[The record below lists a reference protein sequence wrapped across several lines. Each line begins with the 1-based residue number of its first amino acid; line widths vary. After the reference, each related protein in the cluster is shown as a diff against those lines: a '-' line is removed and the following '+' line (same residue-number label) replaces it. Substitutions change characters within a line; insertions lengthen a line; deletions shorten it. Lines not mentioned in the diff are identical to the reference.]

1 MSFLSP
7 LFALAALAVVSPILF
22 HLVRRRPKEH
32 VEFSSLLFLDPAP
45 PKLTRSS
52 QIDQWLLLLMRSAAV
67 LLVAAAFARPYWD
80 TPVAT
85 DSVRSGLQRMIL
97 IDTSASMRRSDLLD
111 QAKKRASQWIQ
122 KSAPEDIVSVYA
134 FDRELKELFSVSES
148 VDANP
153 GQRAE
158 LATASLELVQPTW
171 YETDLGKALG
181 LAIDLLQVDKDKESE
196 TAATNTEIVVI
207 SDLQQGARIETL
219 AQVQWP
225 KACQVR
231 IENLGN
237 QPGLADNAHATLIE
251 KESDA
256 SAESAEDELRKMAQ
270 KNNSPIQRARLVNGH
285 GSKAESFQLHWLDEA
300 GKSIDGNAIPTVVA
314 SGRTQL
320 VRIPTMPE
328 NASALELTGDSEP
341 FDNRFYVSA
350 RKPVELQILCVET
363 TDRPEKE
370 SLAFFLSHI
379 PLSTPTHHFTLSVRA
394 PGSSD
399 PWPEPTSAPL
409 WILSSSAQSADL
421 IAARKHL
428 RDKGH
433 VLWVWD
439 HPSDSK
445 TDYASLYESSFEE
458 PIGQVTEAKLKDYAM
473 WQKIDF
479 ESPLFRDLSDSKF
492 NDFTKVR
499 FWQHRRIELNDSA
512 TTWKKIVSF
521 DDGSPA
527 MLQRAVDGG
536 LFSMMLS
543 GWQPIE
549 SQLALSSKFVPI
561 VSNLVRM
568 ALPEDK
574 TRPNYRVGD
583 ILEVPD
589 GATVEAPTAGIALE
603 DVDGGIRL
611 SEPGIYRLTMSD
623 GGVIR
628 VAVNLVE
635 SECVTHPMDLQ
646 RLSQIGVPM
655 SEAIE
660 KLPPSETMQ
669 RQLRA
674 AELESQQGMWRW
686 ILGAVLGL
694 VALESIV
701 CCLRSFAPRQRVDA

>member
-1 MSFLSP
+1 MNFLSP
-7 LFALAALAVVSPILF
+7 LFALAALAVVSPIIF

-32 VEFSSLLFLDPAP
+32 IEFSSLLFLDPAP

-80 TPVAT
+80 IPVAT

-111 QAKKRASQWIQ
+111 QAKKRANQWIQ

-134 FDRELKELFSVSES
+134 FDRELNELFSVSES
-148 VDANP
+148 IDASP
-153 GQRAE
+153 GQRGA
-158 LATASLELVQPTW
+158 LATASLEAIQPTW
-171 YETDLGKALG
+171 YHTDLGKALG
-181 LAIDLLQVDKDKESE
+181 LAIDLLQVDKDQESE

-207 SDLQQGARIETL
+207 SDLQQGSRIETL

-237 QPGLADNAHATLIE
+237 QPGLADNAHATLLQ
-251 KESDA
+251 KEADA
-256 SAESAEDELRKMAQ
+256 PVETAEEELRKMAQ
-270 KNNSPIQRARLVNGH
+270 KNNSPIVRARLVNGQ
-285 GSKAESFQLHWLDEA
+285 GSKAESFQLRWIDEA
-300 GKSIDGNAIPTVVA
+300 GKSIEGNSIPTVVA

-320 VRIPTMPE
+320 VRIPTLPG
-328 NASALELTGDSEP
+328 NAAALELTGDANS
-341 FDNRFYVSA
+341 FDNRFYVAA
-350 RKPVELQILCVET
+350 RKPVDMQIVCVEA

-370 SLAFFLSHI
+370 SLAFFLSHV
-379 PLSTPTHHFTLSVRA
+379 PLSTPTHNFTLSIRP

-399 PWPEPTSAPL
+399 PWPSSTSAPL
-409 WILSSSAQSADL
+409 WILSSSAQSDDL
-421 IAARKHL
+421 IAARNHL
-428 RDKGH
+428 ENKGYL
-433 VLWVWD
+433 LWVWD
-439 HPSDSK
+439 RPSDK
-445 TDYASLYESSFEE
+445 TTDYASLYESGFAT
-458 PIGQVTEAKLKDYAM
+458 PLGLVTEAKLKDYAM

-499 FWQHRRIELNDSA
+499 FWQHRRLELNDSA
-512 TTWKKIVSF
+512 TNWKRIVSF

-527 MLQRAVDGG
+527 LLQRGVDGG
-536 LFSMMLS
+536 LFSIMLS
-543 GWQPIE
+543 GWQPTE

-561 VSNLVRM
+561 VSNFVRM

-574 TRPNYRVGD
+574 TRPDYRVGD
-583 ILEVPD
+583 VLGVPE
-589 GATVEAPTAGIALE
+589 GATVEAPTPASNLE
-603 DVDGGIRL
+603 NVDGGIRL
-611 SEPGIYRLTMSD
+611 SEPGIYRLKMPQ
-623 GGVIR
+623 GEVIR
-628 VAVNLVE
+628 VAVNLIE

-655 SEAIE
+655 SETIE
-660 KLPPSETMQ
+660 KLPPSESMQ
-669 RQLRA
+669 RQLRG

-686 ILGAVLGL
+686 ILGAVIGL
-694 VALESIV
+694 VALESLV
-701 CCLRSFAPRQRVDA
+701 CWFRSFKPRQLAP